1 MNEEQSIVI
10 ASEADIVIHSV
21 NDFLDAIGAC
31 FGAAG
36 LLLTEQDLA
45 PAFFDLKSGLAGEL
59 LQKFVNY
66 RLRVAIVVVDPAV
79 YGERFSELAREHRSH
94 GLVRFVRS
102 RTEADAWLGASLD
115 PIR

>member
-10 ASEADIVIHSV
+10 ASEADIAIHSV
-21 NDFLDAIGAC
+21 NDILDVIGAC
-31 FGAAG
+31 FGATG

-66 RLRVAIVVVDPAV
+66 RLRVAIVVADPAV
-79 YGERFSELAREHRSH
+79 YGERFSELVREHRSH
-94 GLVRFVRS
+94 GLVRFAPTRA
-102 RTEADAWLGASLD
+102 EANAWLGAD
-115 PIR
+115 